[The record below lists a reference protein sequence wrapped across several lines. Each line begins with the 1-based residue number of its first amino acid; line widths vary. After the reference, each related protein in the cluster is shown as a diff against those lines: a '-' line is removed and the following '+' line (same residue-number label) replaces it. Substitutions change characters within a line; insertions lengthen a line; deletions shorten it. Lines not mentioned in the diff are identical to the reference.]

1 MPRRADLILRTKAL
15 HEFLPLKSLKWLS
28 VEDASKYEQKDYY
41 VSGTI
46 VKIYPLISAESS
58 AWNFKEH
65 HLGLRK
71 GMLIRD
77 NAPDADKN
85 KCQFSAMFYGTYAQD
100 IDGLNPKLGEI
111 VTIVN
116 PTSFSQLRKRTL
128 DKENYLQ
135 DVQVVV
141 GQKFRLTSKVCFHS
155 ELPSVYLRRLSLEWG
170 QKSSD
175 LLVKEVT
182 IAPKIASAKKQVKST
197 SSAVQY
203 TPLKDCVESSRKY
216 NAFGVVTRISRAP
229 ELTRTGRY
237 YMAQVYIKDPESD
250 GTFGFKDY
258 QFSLLATEKASI
270 PPIALNSIMRYMKI
284 F

>member
-28 VEDASKYEQKDYY
+28 LQEAEKYKQNDYY

-46 VKIYPLISAESS
+46 VKVFTLTTAESS
-58 AWNFKEH
+58 AWNYKDY

-77 NAPDADKN
+77 NAPNADKN

-100 IDGLNPKLGEI
+100 IEFLCPRAGEI
-111 VTIVN
+111 ITIVN
-116 PTSFSQLRKRTL
+116 PTSFTKLSKRGN
-128 DKENYLQ
+128 KENYLQ
-135 DVQVVV
+135 DVQVCV

-155 ELPSVYLRRLSLEWG
+155 ELPSVYLRRLSLDWG

-182 IAPKIASAKKQVKST
+182 IAPKSAKKPTKPST
-197 SSAVQY
+197 SNLQY
-203 TPLKDCVESSRKY
+203 TLLKDCVESSRKY
-216 NAFGVVTRISRAP
+216 NAFGVVTRISRTP

-237 YMAQVYIKDPESD
+237 YMAQVYIKDPESE
-250 GTFGFKDY
+250 GTFGFNDY
-258 QFSLLATEKASI
+258 QFSLLATDKASI
-270 PPIALNSIMRYMKI
+270 PPIVVNSIMR
-284 F
+284 